1 MYLFL
6 NSLGYY
12 KNSDQQYLVKTNV
25 NSYLFISD
33 FSYILSNVPK
43 ILYNKRQDE
52 FYH

>member
-1 MYLFL
+1 MNVFL

-25 NSYLFISD
+25 NSYLFVSD
-33 FSYILSNVPK
+33 KYS
-43 ILYNKRQDE
+43 YNKRQDE

>member
-1 MYLFL
+1 MNVFL

-25 NSYLFISD
+25 NYYLFISD

-43 ILYNKRQDE
+43 IVQ
-52 FYH
+52 